1 MAYGG
6 AVPMGEDGRRMGVH
20 SGVADNLG
28 RVAKGSILH
37 VECGSVVQE
46 VGKHLWEGFVIF
58 LQVGSL
64 KPCE

>member
-1 MAYGG
+1 MG
-6 AVPMGEDGRRMGVH
+6 AH
-20 SGVADNLG
+20 SGVADNVG